1 MVTCHIVGVLIHDV
15 NSFLSVLLCLLNMD
29 FLIIHIMIHGN
40 EYEYEYFVEKYD
52 KSLYIVG
59 KLSLPNFNSLAQSH
73 SLKMRQSSIFHADA
87 V

>member
-1 MVTCHIVGVLIHDV
+1 
-15 NSFLSVLLCLLNMD
+15 
-29 FLIIHIMIHGN
+29 MIHGN

-73 SLKMRQSSIFHADA
+73 SLKMRQSSIFHVDA